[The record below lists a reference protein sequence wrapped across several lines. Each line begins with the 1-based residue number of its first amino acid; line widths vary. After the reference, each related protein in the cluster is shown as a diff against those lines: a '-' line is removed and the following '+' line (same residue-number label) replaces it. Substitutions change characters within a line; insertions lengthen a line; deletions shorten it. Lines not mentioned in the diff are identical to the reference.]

1 MEAFGIIGMSFGITA
16 MGLAASAFTKLQGV
30 TKELAD
36 LKQELTESG
45 VLKADSQT
53 EEK

>member
-1 MEAFGIIGMSFGITA
+1 MEAIGIMGFIFGITA
-16 MGLAASAFTKLQGV
+16 MGLAATASAKLQGIA
-30 TKELAD
+30 KELAE
-36 LKQELTESG
+36 LKKELTESG